1 MEMVLMINS
10 LSSFMI
16 SIKDLLAALQEQR
29 NIQSERLDNA
39 LVAIVTAMAKTR
51 EYTERENSEKRDRT
65 KELELSNLWKVAA
78 IKVRRVDPRLAKR
91 LLFKSFYWR
100 DTMSLPRKTILEKGI
115 ALRQVED
122 EFKEL
127 FDRR

>member
-1 MEMVLMINS
+1 MINS

-39 LVAIVTAMAKTR
+39 LVAIVAAIAKTR
-51 EYTERENSEKRDRT
+51 EYVERENSEKRDRT
-65 KELELSNLWKVAA
+65 KELELSNLWELAA

-100 DTMSLPRKTILEKGI
+100 DAMSLPRKTILEKGI

-122 EFKEL
+122 EFKKL